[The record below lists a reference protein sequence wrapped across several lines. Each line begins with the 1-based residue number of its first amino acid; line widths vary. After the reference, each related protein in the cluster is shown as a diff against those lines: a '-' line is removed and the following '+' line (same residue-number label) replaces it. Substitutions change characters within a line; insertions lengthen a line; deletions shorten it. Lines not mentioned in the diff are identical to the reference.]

1 MLKGKYRFGK
11 GATITAAAAAVVLAT
26 AGIAVAGVSAPRITS
41 PTTIVLLAHGGS
53 ATFVNVAHRKG
64 PAIGDE
70 VILKQPVFNP
80 AHPSVVVGHGF
91 VTVTL
96 LGGRNLSQDHAT
108 LVLRQGEIDA
118 AGVQGSNPFRL
129 AVTGGTGLFAN
140 ARGQATVKLGKGK
153 GNPATITLSLLP

>member
-1 MLKGKYRFGK
+1 MLKGKHRFGK
-11 GATITAAAAAVVLAT
+11 GAAAAAAAAAAVAAT
-26 AGIAVAGVSAPRITS
+26 AGIAAASVSAPSITS

-53 ATFVNVAHRKG
+53 ATFLNVAHKKG

-70 VILKQPVFNP
+70 IILNQPVFNP
-80 AHPSVVVGHGF
+80 AHPAVVVGHGF
-91 VTVTL
+91 VTVTF
-96 LGGRNLSQDHAT
+96 LGKNLSQDHAT

-118 AGVQGSNPFRL
+118 AGVQGSNPFKL
-129 AVTGGTGLFAN
+129 AITGGTGLYAN

>member
-1 MLKGKYRFGK
+1 MLKGKNRVRK
-11 GATITAAAAAVVLAT
+11 GAAMAAAAAAVVMAT
-26 AGIAVAGVSAPRITS
+26 AGIAAASGSAPSITS
-41 PTTIVLLAHGGS
+41 PTKIVLHAQGGS
-53 ATFVNVAHRKG
+53 ATFVNVAHKRG

-80 AHPSVVVGHGF
+80 AHPKVVVGHGY
-91 VTVTL
+91 VIVTL

-118 AGVQGSNPFRL
+118 AGIQGSNPFKL
-129 AVTGGTGLFAN
+129 AITGGTGLFAN
-140 ARGQATVKLGKGK
+140 ARGQAAVKLGKGK

>member
-1 MLKGKYRFGK
+1 MLNGKYRFRK
-11 GATITAAAAAVVLAT
+11 GATIAAAAAAAVAAT
-26 AGIAVAGVSAPRITS
+26 AGIAAASASAPSIKS
-41 PTTIVLLAHGGS
+41 PTTIVLLARGGS
-53 ATFVNVAHRKG
+53 ATFVNVAHKRG

-80 AHPSVVVGHGF
+80 AHPKVVVGHGF

-96 LGGRNLSQDHAT
+96 LGRILSQDHAT

-118 AGVQGSNPFRL
+118 AGIQGSNPFKL
-129 AVTGGTGLFAN
+129 AITGGTGLYAN

>member
-1 MLKGKYRFGK
+1 MLKGTSRFRK
-11 GATITAAAAAVVLAT
+11 GATITAAAAAAVMAT
-26 AGIAVAGVSAPRITS
+26 AGIAAASVAAPSITS

-53 ATFVNVAHRKG
+53 ATFVNVAHKRG

-70 VILKQPVFNP
+70 IILKQPVFSP
-80 AHPSVVVGHGF
+80 AHPKVVVGHGY
-91 VTVTL
+91 VIVTL

-118 AGVQGSNPFRL
+118 AGVQGSNPFKL
-129 AVTGGTGLFAN
+129 AITGGTGRYSN